1 MVPRRDCMSACAH
14 VRSQAS
20 SLIGSVRLQ
29 GDPLACS
36 KVDKHACLSPGRL
49 AGLRNP
55 KPTIDTRTLRKAVG
69 AMDFSLEK
77 TMLNTRFGR
86 SIPSVSGRLCTGQIL
101 PSSWDS
107 VEVRSGSREAHETD
121 ACTFHCT

>member
-77 TMLNTRFGR
+77 NN
-86 SIPSVSGRLCTGQIL
+86 
-101 PSSWDS
+101 
-107 VEVRSGSREAHETD
+107 VEYKVWTEYPLSQW
-121 ACTFHCT
+121 

>member
-29 GDPLACS
+29 VDPLACS
-36 KVDKHACLSPGRL
+36 KVDKQPCLSPGRL

-55 KPTIDTRTLRKAVG
+55 KPTIDTRRLLKAVG
-69 AMDFSLEK
+69 RCDGLLRRRTSNKRA
-77 TMLNTRFGR
+77 GR
-86 SIPSVSGRLCTGQIL
+86 SIPSMQL
-101 PSSWDS
+101 
-107 VEVRSGSREAHETD
+107 
-121 ACTFHCT
+121 